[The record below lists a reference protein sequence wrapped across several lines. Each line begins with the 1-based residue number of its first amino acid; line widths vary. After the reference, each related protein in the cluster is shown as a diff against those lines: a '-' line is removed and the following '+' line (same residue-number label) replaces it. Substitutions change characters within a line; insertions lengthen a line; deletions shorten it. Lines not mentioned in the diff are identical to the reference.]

1 MGHLLVAYDL
11 HSQRTYPPVC
21 EKLES
26 WGAARLLE
34 SVWLVTVD
42 ITAAQARDALKAV
55 VDAKDAVAVIELQAG
70 SGWASL
76 RIRDAGLNW
85 LRRNIHA

>member
-1 MGHLLVAYDL
+1 MGHLLVTYDL
-11 HSQRTYPPVC
+11 HNQRSYPPIQ

-26 WGAARLLE
+26 WGAVRLLE
-34 SVWLVTVD
+34 SVWLVSLD
-42 ITAAQARDALKAV
+42 ITAAQVRDALKAV
-55 VDAKDAVAVIELQAG
+55 VDAHDAVAVLELKGG

-76 RIRDAGLNW
+76 RVREAGLNW